1 MKKILLITLLL
12 ISVTSFSQTLRGVSM
27 RLPYNVFCES
37 IQTVGFEKL
46 NDSVFNGYIKG
57 VPVELYVNDYKDS
70 IHYPSNVVIE
80 SEPYSNFDM
89 LCQTITKFESYIIK
103 MHGAPFLKEWTY
115 KNPSYIKCGNEMEY
129 LNDNIIHY
137 YSVWKFTSYEIWVVT
152 ESLANDDSYVVICF
166 KLHSK

>member
-27 RLPYNVFCES
+27 RVPSNVFCEN
-37 IQTVGFEKL
+37 IQNVGFEKL
-46 NDSVFNGYIKG
+46 NDSIFNGYIKG

-70 IHYPSNVVIE
+70 IHYLSEVVIE
-80 SEPYSNFDM
+80 SEPYSNFDL
-89 LCQTITKFESYIIK
+89 LCQTITKFESYITK
-103 MHGAPFLKEWTY
+103 MYGTPFLKEWTY

-137 YSVWKFTSYEIWVVT
+137 YSVWKCTTCDIWIVT
-152 ESLANDDSYVVICF
+152 ESLANDDSYVVITF

>member
-27 RLPYNVFCES
+27 RLPSNVFCKC
-37 IQTVGFEKL
+37 IQNVGFEKL
-46 NDSVFNGYIKG
+46 NDSIFNGYIKG

-70 IHYPSNVVIE
+70 VHCPSEVVIE
-80 SEPYSNFDM
+80 SEPYSNFNL

-103 MHGAPFLKEWTY
+103 VYGTPFLKEWTY
-115 KNPSYIKCGNEMEY
+115 KNPSYTNCGSEMEY
-129 LNDNIIHY
+129 LKDNIIHY
-137 YSVWKFTSYEIWVVT
+137 YSVWKFAGYDIWIVT
-152 ESLANDDSYVVICF
+152 ESLANDDSYVVINF